1 MSNFKRLLML
11 VVVCLVFIIHSHKHN
26 FVYLFIFVLFLSY
39 LHFVHLLSSVVR
51 SFIISIYTI
60 ILCILR
66 SATHWCSLSLPSMH
80 NIKHIKCKY
89 TFNVCR
95 FVYFI
100 LFFFVSSESFSMCSS
115 CVSICAVS
123 QLASQRENHGRRR
136 TEMSNLMYLY
146 GIFRYG
152 HCHEYLW

>member
-1 MSNFKRLLML
+1 ML

-100 LFFFVSSESFSMCSS
+100 LFFFCQFGIIFDVLQLRFHLCRFSVGQPKRKSRPKKNRN
-115 CVSICAVS
+115 VQFNVFIWYISIWP
-123 QLASQRENHGRRR
+123 LP
-136 TEMSNLMYLY
+136 
-146 GIFRYG
+146 
-152 HCHEYLW
+152 